1 MVLNICILVHFSLY
15 ASHIT
20 LSYLVTSFIT
30 SFMRS
35 LFLIINFEGGA
46 SHVREPDKNDLFEKV
61 LPFYT
66 PHGLETQRVI
76 VTRV

>member
-1 MVLNICILVHFSLY
+1 
-15 ASHIT
+15 
-20 LSYLVTSFIT
+20 
-30 SFMRS
+30 MRS
-35 LFLIINFEGGA
+35 LFFIINFEGEGA

-61 LPFYT
+61 QPFYT